1 VSGIQDSQDS
11 KLEGKV
17 KSEYESKVRMPEKRA
32 QTEKMKGGRSLR
44 AKKSKIERE
53 KEEQGC
59 DCTEGHQSLSEC
71 EKEGKRIWE
80 DVRTA

>member
-1 VSGIQDSQDS
+1 
-11 KLEGKV
+11 
-17 KSEYESKVRMPEKRA
+17 MPGKRA
-32 QTEKMKGGRSLR
+32 STEKMKGGRPSR

-80 DVRTA
+80 DFRTA